1 MTVDDLHTYF
11 AGTASVLVH
20 NDGGVGYPKNLGG
33 GYWGR
38 VDNFTMGQGAD
49 FEIHVARGSKRIEIG
64 TIGSSGWF
72 PKHGLGADVSVP
84 DSVANRLKG
93 IAVDKMRASGRLGP
107 KGAEDITGDK
117 WMRPRLV
124 GGNC

>member
-1 MTVDDLHTYF
+1 MVSRL
-11 AGTASVLVH
+11 LV
-20 NDGGVGYPKNLGG
+20 
-33 GYWGR
+33 
-38 VDNFTMGQGAD
+38 
-49 FEIHVARGSKRIEIG
+49 VARSIVVIVLTLLELIWIG
-64 TIGSSGWF
+64 QLHVGTFGSSGWF
-72 PKHGLGADVSVP
+72 AKHGLGADVSVP

-93 IAVDKMRASGRLGP
+93 IAVDRMRASGRLGP